1 MDKDQFEEIKE
12 HAYILNRHL
21 PKSMID
27 KELLKIEIIK
37 DPTDQFWNRRY
48 CEVRTWN
55 WAMILSHISFQT
67 TALLNPKTPEQYT
80 VNIWY
85 SVNTAIMI
93 VL

>member
-48 CEVRTWN
+48 CEVRVLN
-55 WAMILSHISFQT
+55 WAAILSHISFQA
-67 TALLNPKTPEQYT
+67 TALLNPMTPEHYT
-80 VNIWY
+80 VNVWY
-85 SVNTAIMI
+85 SVNTVVMI